1 MPALKHP
8 ITGAIY
14 SLRDDGLVDVENNG
28 LRGVFDWQGKQI
40 SGDLQYVDVH
50 MLVWIAG
57 PQLADGSDTLPRH
70 RAILSTGRVIG

>member
-1 MPALKHP
+1 MAAMKHP

-14 SLRDDGLVDVENNG
+14 TLRDDGLVDVENNG
-28 LRGVFDWQGKQI
+28 LRGVFNWQGKQL

-57 PQLADGSDTLPRH
+57 PQLTDGTDTVPRH
-70 RAILSTGRVIG
+70 RGVLPVG

>member
-1 MPALKHP
+1 MPVLKHP
-8 ITGAIY
+8 ITGAVY

-28 LRGVFDWQGKQI
+28 LRGVFDWRGKQL

-57 PQLADGSDTLPRH
+57 PQLPEDGSAVSRH
-70 RAILSTGRVIG
+70 RGTAPPA